1 MLANIVTISTFNS
14 YKVTKMSKANLFQI
28 ATKEL
33 SQNRFFTWL
42 IQWADPSNEKNDKKL
57 NITVKRFVKLLSNDA
72 IEIIKISAG
81 RQWNNIGIW
90 AEVNDDIFI
99 AIKDKT
105 YTANTLNNLKGMNK
119 FHKSITRIKEAIY
132 FL

>member
-1 MLANIVTISTFNS
+1 
-14 YKVTKMSKANLFQI
+14 MSKANLFQI

-42 IQWADPSNEKNDKKL
+42 IQWADPSNEKHDKEL

-105 YTANTLNNLKGMNK
+105 NTGEYSEQLERYEQISQEHYKNKRSNLFFVIFKSWKCKYCNN
-119 FHKSITRIKEAIY
+119 E
-132 FL
+132 